1 LPICFQRFILLQAKR
16 KLALI
21 TLWFNFDSNCASKAL
36 KQNLRQTNRI
46 GMKTLIK
53 SAVIGLALATA
64 AQAVASLN
72 VTQNATQ
79 NVTISPTSF
88 TFNQFNSSLGTLTA
102 VDLILN
108 SSVPG
113 GAITASDQTGG
124 NMQLIDFDSRFRLP
138 QNLTLG
144 ISAHAGSFTSI
155 NTSPDWAS
163 TIIPSNSSQVF
174 TILGGQSLI
183 SSPVTQSISNAKFN
197 EYTGSGTVTVSSF
210 ITNAITATAAT
221 FSVDSTN
228 YFSAT
233 SMTLRYTYTAS
244 PSPVPEP
251 GQVAASLLLL
261 GGIGGYIFI
270 KRRRVAT
277 NASA

>member
-1 LPICFQRFILLQAKR
+1 
-16 KLALI
+16 
-21 TLWFNFDSNCASKAL
+21 
-36 KQNLRQTNRI
+36 
-46 GMKTLIK
+46 MKTLIK
-53 SAVIGLALATA
+53 SVVIGLALVGM
-64 AQAVASLN
+64 AQAAPSTL
-72 VTQNATQ
+72 TQNSTQ

-108 SSVPG
+108 ASVPG
-113 GAITASDQTGG
+113 GSITATDQTGG

-144 ISAHAGSFTSI
+144 ISAYAGSFVSI
-155 NTSPDWAS
+155 NTSPDWTS
-163 TIIPSNSSQVF
+163 TIIPANSSQVF

-183 SSPVTQSISNAKFN
+183 GSPVTQSISNAKFN

-233 SMTLRYTYTAS
+233 NMTLRYTYTAS

-270 KRRRVAT
+270 RRRRAAT
-277 NASA
+277 PASA